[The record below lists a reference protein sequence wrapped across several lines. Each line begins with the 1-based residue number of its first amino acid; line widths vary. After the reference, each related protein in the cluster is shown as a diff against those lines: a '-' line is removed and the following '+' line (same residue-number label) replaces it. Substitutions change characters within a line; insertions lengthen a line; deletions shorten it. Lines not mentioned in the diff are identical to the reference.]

1 MGATDSKLA
10 FKKGVFRLFEERNIS
25 SSTDDYWEQV
35 LGRLF
40 QLCESP
46 EFLTRKA
53 PASQVLN
60 CVRILTRI
68 FPFIF
73 ESEDFDDWEE
83 SYFWTPSIS
92 VESGKSNAN
101 MEVLQAETLCE
112 TASEL
117 RQFPMEEVTLE
128 PGGKPLIS
136 RGERLIKS
144 LLDLLFTSGFTLPT
158 ALETRTRVSYVIWE
172 TGIGSSKPIGS
183 TKELDDNRS
192 DILRLLLVLFSKSIY
207 VSPES
212 ITTTENR
219 WIDTVATG
227 SDRQST
233 LAILCSLINS
243 ALKYNPSGWGLPY
256 NHVMFSDQRELLV
269 MLCLQI
275 IVVLLDYQVFEKLTQ
290 FDNMDGTQ
298 ACSYRIS
305 EAMECPMPESAPT
318 ELAAKNQFRYY
329 LSRLHRE
336 QDFLFLTD
344 GIYRILSN
352 PMAASSTYLPGSTKQ
367 VKYHQEM
374 LMLCWKT
381 LEINKRFRNYLLE
394 TNRVLDVVIILLYF
408 SLEYRQDTSHD
419 GLVRMCAYMLQTLS
433 KDRAFGYCLNKP
445 FDGHSSLP
453 VDVKIRNFHGTYT
466 DYLVCESNHKLLG
479 LLLDTVCS
487 IIYYQAASNAHL
499 IYTLVQYE
507 PKIQIMAQFTLQRGL
522 DDIHRLRYQKVES
535 TDAARS
541 PSDSS
546 QSRPTDGRQHKPVSS
561 RQQSCQGTHGE
572 SSQNHAIRSQQS
584 KQQSSTPMDA
594 STTGSTSRS
603 SSDSVSSASPLFT
616 SAARDSSHSEDV
628 ATRLVRPESIDL
640 IVVQQGDGEGHEG
653 DVEDEGG
660 PSTVLKDPKE
670 RTNHVISEKAQGK
683 QSERSRRSLSSFT
696 AKGGSSFELERGES
710 KRCSDFSRSVTPYQQ
725 PTLSA
730 HSPSYQ
736 EQTTAAQDVGQN
748 GFVPTHEW

>member
-1 MGATDSKLA
+1 
-10 FKKGVFRLFEERNIS
+10 
-25 SSTDDYWEQV
+25 
-35 LGRLF
+35 
-40 QLCESP
+40 
-46 EFLTRKA
+46 
-53 PASQVLN
+53 
-60 CVRILTRI
+60 
-68 FPFIF
+68 
-73 ESEDFDDWEE
+73 
-83 SYFWTPSIS
+83 
-92 VESGKSNAN
+92 
-101 MEVLQAETLCE
+101 
-112 TASEL
+112 
-117 RQFPMEEVTLE
+117 
-128 PGGKPLIS
+128 
-136 RGERLIKS
+136 
-144 LLDLLFTSGFTLPT
+144 
-158 ALETRTRVSYVIWE
+158 
-172 TGIGSSKPIGS
+172 
-183 TKELDDNRS
+183 
-192 DILRLLLVLFSKSIY
+192 
-207 VSPES
+207 
-212 ITTTENR
+212 
-219 WIDTVATG
+219 
-227 SDRQST
+227 
-233 LAILCSLINS
+233 
-243 ALKYNPSGWGLPY
+243 
-256 NHVMFSDQRELLV
+256 
-269 MLCLQI
+269 
-275 IVVLLDYQVFEKLTQ
+275 
-290 FDNMDGTQ
+290 
-298 ACSYRIS
+298 
-305 EAMECPMPESAPT
+305 MECPMPESAPT

-466 DYLVCESNHKLLG
+466 DYLVCSIHTLIATTERSLRSLYPALISTLSNISPYIKNLSPLASGRLLQLTTSFASASFLLAEESNHKLLG